1 MAEKASLATLLEE
14 YQTIPAKVAEVNYQD
29 QDSIKAYNKAVK
41 RMHTLASRMSR
52 DYDLKGARAL
62 AKLLEEVEY
71 DTHLWVAR
79 HLLEHFD
86 VDKEV
91 GEKALNLMEEA
102 AKGEGIQAIEFQT
115 WLNKY
120 YAQGEQNQKEDTP

>member
-14 YQTIPAKVAEVNYQD
+14 YKTLPAKTAEVNYQD

-41 RMHTLASRMSR
+41 RMHTLASRMAR

-62 AKLLEEVEY
+62 SKWLEETEY

-86 VDKEV
+86 VDQAV
-91 GEKALNLMEEA
+91 GEKALMLMEEA
-102 AKGEGIQAIEFQT
+102 AKGEGIQAIEYQT

-120 YAQGEQNQKEDTP
+120 YAQGEERPADEKE

>member
-14 YQTIPAKVAEVNYQD
+14 YQTLPAKAAEVNYGD
-29 QDSIKAYNKAVK
+29 PDSIKAYNKAVK
-41 RMHTLASRMSR
+41 RMHTLASRMAR

-62 AKLLEEVEY
+62 AQLLETTTH

-86 VDKEV
+86 VDQSV
-91 GEKALNLMEEA
+91 GEKALGFMEEA
-102 AKGEGIQAIEFQT
+102 AKGEGMQAIEYQT

-120 YAQGEQNQKEDTP
+120 YAQGEEQPTTDD